1 MQNKKVSKSKIFL
14 PCHSSVKWSSPG
26 DFLKAQFVIFR
37 FQKYFKKRVHGN
49 EKMNLPCAFKKCPG
63 SLHFTLLIP
72 VYHISLLKIRV
83 SVTDLITITLI
94 SNKKIDV

>member
-1 MQNKKVSKSKIFL
+1 
-14 PCHSSVKWSSPG
+14 
-26 DFLKAQFVIFR
+26 
-37 FQKYFKKRVHGN
+37 
-49 EKMNLPCAFKKCPG
+49 MNLPCAFKKCPG